1 MVVRDPIQNNLK
13 KIVNVLDEDPLE
25 LELKSGLV
33 ANEIASVHPLLYRS
47 AGRMLG
53 SIESTLRG
61 PQFADVAIHFVGQ
74 SLAGGVASLA
84 AVILDGS
91 LPMPE
96 EKRKRRKKVPK
107 KLDVNSTEPAGLD
120 GLGQGRS
127 SAMALGAPPC
137 LSANVKAP
145 FVKSIIYGDD
155 VVCRT
160 SQESIA
166 RLCQRTA
173 KAAKGGLIGR
183 RVGWMADVVGLTVR
197 TRIVQRRAFTHR
209 PLIRCKAHTIF

>member
-13 KIVNVLDEDPLE
+13 KIVKVLDEDPLE

-33 ANEIASVHPLLYRS
+33 ANEIASVHPLLYRA

-61 PQFADVAIHFVGQ
+61 PQFANKTDVAIHFVGQ

-96 EKRKRRKKVPK
+96 EKRKRKNKALK
-107 KLDVNSTEPAGLD
+107 KLGVNSTEPAGLD

-197 TRIVQRRAFTHR
+197 TRCKEERSVTH
-209 PLIRCKAHTIF
+209 